1 MTHTMPWSESSGYR
15 QNDEVEASDDLDGFD
30 ECRENSVNEILENVD
45 KNPEGKIANSSL
57 NQ

>member
-1 MTHTMPWSESSGYR
+1 M
-15 QNDEVEASDDLDGFD
+15 NDEVEASDDLDGFD